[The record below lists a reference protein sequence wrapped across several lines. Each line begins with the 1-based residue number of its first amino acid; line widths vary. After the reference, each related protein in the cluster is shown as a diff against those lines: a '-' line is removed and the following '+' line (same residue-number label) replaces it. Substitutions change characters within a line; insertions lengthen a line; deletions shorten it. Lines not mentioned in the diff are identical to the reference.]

1 MKGRGG
7 PASVHPSSF
16 ILHPCIPMGIIRANS
31 LPTAPRA
38 FSMNDVEDVAKRV
51 LLKAKLQAEN
61 LLAAAMEEAEQLK
74 AAAREEGAREG
85 FDHGHAEGVKHGLE
99 AGKQDAAKQHS
110 AELKAVVKA
119 FAAATADIEA
129 RRKELDA
136 QALTGAVQLAIG
148 IARRVTKR
156 EGLIDPA
163 VLQANLAE
171 AIKLSL
177 NAGDLRVA
185 VHPDQLAGL
194 KAALPQL
201 KMKIPAMKHV
211 ELLADPGVAPGG
223 CRVYTRHGEVD
234 ADLDSQFDRVV
245 ADLLPLPPPPE
256 AGEGAAA

>member
-1 MKGRGG
+1 
-7 PASVHPSSF
+7 
-16 ILHPCIPMGIIRANS
+16 MGIIRSNQ
-31 LPTAPRA
+31 LPTAARA

-74 AAAREEGAREG
+74 AAAREEGAKEG

-99 AGKQDAAKQHS
+99 AGKQEAAKQHA
-110 AELKAVVKA
+110 AELKAVIKA
-119 FAAATADIEA
+119 YAAATAEIEA
-129 RRKELDA
+129 RRKELDG
-136 QALTGAVQLAIG
+136 QALVGAVKLAVG

-156 EGLIDPA
+156 EGLIDPE

-201 KMKIPAMKHV
+201 KMKLPALKHV
-211 ELLADPGVAPGG
+211 ELLADPGVAAGG
-223 CRVYTRHGEVD
+223 CRVYTRNGEVD
-234 ADLDSQFDRVV
+234 ADLDAQLDRVI
-245 ADLLPLPPPPE
+245 ADLLPLPPPAAPAAG